1 MRSMPFLNDNGGCK
15 QNLQAGDSQKG
26 LGSISANKKSSAA
39 ALLRLSTKALGSKKA
54 SHVVVAKPRHGSKN
68 TSHFLTTRPTQFWWG
83 VGRSGFSKVLR
94 LELHLLS
101 AP

>member
-39 ALLRLSTKALGSKKA
+39 ALLLKY
-54 SHVVVAKPRHGSKN
+54 
-68 TSHFLTTRPTQFWWG
+68 
-83 VGRSGFSKVLR
+83 GRSDRFFIRRIIVLQVI
-94 LELHLLS
+94 EK
-101 AP
+101 